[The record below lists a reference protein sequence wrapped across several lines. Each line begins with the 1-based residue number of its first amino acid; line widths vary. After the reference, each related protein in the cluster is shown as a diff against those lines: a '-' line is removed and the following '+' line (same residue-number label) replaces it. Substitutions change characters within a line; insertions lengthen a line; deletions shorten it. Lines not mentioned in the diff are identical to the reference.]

1 MNILIA
7 DKFPAHWTE
16 ELKKRGHAVTLRP
29 ELDETTL
36 PAAVADTEVLIVR
49 STKVPAAVINAAAR
63 LKLIIRAGAG
73 FDTIDFKHA
82 AQKGV
87 AVCNCPGTNSIAVAE
102 LTLGLLLA
110 LDRRLYHNTRDL
122 NAGVWNK
129 KEYSK
134 ARGLYGRTLGIIG
147 LGHIGQEVA
156 KRAQAFGMRLV
167 AFDPYATADTFARLN
182 ITPMADIYTLA
193 AASDAVTVH
202 LPDTPQTHGLF
213 NQKFF
218 AALKDG
224 ATFINTARGG
234 LVNTPDLIAA
244 AKAKHLRVGLDV
256 YENEP
261 KATDNVF
268 DFAPFADLDCFYG
281 THHIG
286 ASTDQAQDAVAECA
300 VNIVDTFA
308 QTGNFLHKVN

>member
-1 MNILIA
+1 
-7 DKFPAHWTE
+7 
-16 ELKKRGHAVTLRP
+16 
-29 ELDETTL
+29 
-36 PAAVADTEVLIVR
+36 
-49 STKVPAAVINAAAR
+49 
-63 LKLIIRAGAG
+63 
-73 FDTIDFKHA
+73 
-82 AQKGV
+82 
-87 AVCNCPGTNSIAVAE
+87 
-102 LTLGLLLA
+102 
-110 LDRRLYHNTRDL
+110 
-122 NAGVWNK
+122 
-129 KEYSK
+129 
-134 ARGLYGRTLGIIG
+134 
-147 LGHIGQEVA
+147 
-156 KRAQAFGMRLV
+156 MRLV

-261 KATDNVF
+261 KATDNAF

-308 QTGNFLHKVN
+308 QTGKFLHKVN